1 VVDDF
6 NYLNARIRG
15 MRGELLD
22 DADFLTLTASRD
34 LGAMLSLLRATA
46 YGPPLQSALT
56 RTPGIG
62 GAEEGLRES
71 LSGTFASLSRIASG
85 ESGDLVD
92 AAVGRWES
100 QCVKTILRGKYRHLP
115 PEEIISA
122 SLPAGFIDDVS
133 LRELA
138 HLENTADVIDVLH
151 LWRYPAAAALRR
163 AWKRRATEGDIQR
176 LEYVLD
182 QGTIDS
188 SLARLDRAGR
198 TGDALR
204 DFLLLEIDLT
214 NALTAL
220 RLAQARSPSTRRGRG
235 FFLTGGLRLSRDR
248 FTDLTHRESAAA
260 AVGGLKPTGLGG
272 IFESSLD
279 EYRSAGRLSLF
290 EKAARGRLRLQ
301 ALRATR
307 FDPLGIG
314 LAVGYLWLKAEE
326 VADLRLLCRAAHIG
340 LPPHRVEEEL
350 SRTLH

>member
-15 MRGELLD
+15 MRGDLLD
-22 DADFLTLTASRD
+22 DDDFRTLAASRD

-46 YGPPLQSALT
+46 YGSPLESAIS
-56 RTPGIG
+56 RTPGIS

-71 LSGTFASLSRIASG
+71 LSHTFASISRIASG
-85 ESGDLVD
+85 ESGELVF
-92 AAVGRWES
+92 AAIRRWES
-100 QCVKTILRGKYRHLP
+100 QCVKTLLRGKYRHLS

-122 SLPAGFIDDVS
+122 SLPAGFIDEVS

-138 HLENTADVIDVLH
+138 HQENTADVIDLLR
-151 LWRYPAAAALRR
+151 LWHYPPAGALRK

-182 QGTIDS
+182 QGTIDA
-188 SLARLDRAGR
+188 SLARLEKAGR
-198 TGDALR
+198 SGDALR

-220 RLAQARSPSTRRGRG
+220 RLAQARSPSTRGGRG

-248 FTDLTHRESAAA
+248 FTDLTHRKSAVA
-260 AVGGLKPTGLGG
+260 AVGAMKTTGLGA
-272 IFESSLD
+272 IFEGSLD
-279 EYRSAGRLSLF
+279 EYRRTARLSLF

-301 ALRATR
+301 ALRSTR

-340 LPPHRVEEEL
+340 LPRKMVEEEL
-350 SRTLH
+350 SRTVH

>member
-15 MRGELLD
+15 MRGDLLD
-22 DADFLTLTASRD
+22 DGDFRTLAASRD
-34 LGAMLSLLRATA
+34 LGMALSFLRTTA
-46 YGPPLQSALT
+46 YGPPLESALS
-56 RTPGIG
+56 RNPGIT

-71 LSGTFASLSRIASG
+71 LALTFASLSRIASG
-85 ESGDLVD
+85 ESGELV
-92 AAVGRWES
+92 AASLGRWES
-100 QCVKTILRGKYRHLP
+100 QCVKTLLRGKYRHLS

-122 SLPAGFIDDVS
+122 SLPAGFIDEVS

-138 HLENTADVIDVLH
+138 HQENTADVIDLLR
-151 LWRYPAAAALRR
+151 LWRYPPARALRR

-182 QGTIDS
+182 QGTIDA
-188 SLARLDRAGR
+188 SLARTEKIGR
-198 TGDALR
+198 SGDALR
-204 DFLLLEIDLT
+204 DFIRLEIDLT

-220 RLAQARSPSTRRGRG
+220 RLAQARSPSTRGGRG
-235 FFLTGGLRLSRDR
+235 FYLTGGRRLSRER
-248 FTDLTHRESAAA
+248 FTALTHRESVA
-260 AVGGLKPTGLGG
+260 AVIGDMKATGLGA
-272 IFESSLD
+272 IFEGSLD
-279 EYRSAGRLSLF
+279 DYRRTARLSLF
-290 EKAARGRLRLQ
+290 ARAARGRLRLQ

-340 LPPHRVEEEL
+340 LPRQTAAEEL
-350 SRTLH
+350 SRSLH